1 MSPTFFVQECPICGR
16 NLEVRVT
23 YLGRNVVCQH
33 CGGSFTAS
41 DGSVELSPEDSGL
54 LLLRVEELLELTAV
68 AGASSPPV
76 PR

>member
-1 MSPTFFVQECPICGR
+1 MSHATFFVQECPICGR
-16 NLEVRVT
+16 SLEVRVT

-54 LLLRVEELLELTAV
+54 LLLRVEELLAATA
-68 AGASSPPV
+68 PV
-76 PR
+76 RPR